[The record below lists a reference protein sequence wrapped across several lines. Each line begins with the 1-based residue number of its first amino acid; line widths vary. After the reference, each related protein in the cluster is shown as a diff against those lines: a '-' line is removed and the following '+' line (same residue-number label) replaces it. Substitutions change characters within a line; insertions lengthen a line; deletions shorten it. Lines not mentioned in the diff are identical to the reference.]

1 MARWTPPGTRPTV
14 AASVAAGV
22 IVLHRLGSTYG
33 STRAERQQSLPGDDL
48 PWWLTAGTHAV
59 IVPADFVMARGMLR
73 GLACRVERQE
83 LHDQPKV
90 RARRTS

>member
-1 MARWTPPGTRPTV
+1 M
-14 AASVAAGV
+14 
-22 IVLHRLGSTYG
+22 VLHRLGSTYG

-73 GLACRVERQE
+73 GLARRVERHE
-83 LHDQPKV
+83 LHDRPKAH
-90 RARRTS
+90 ARRAS